1 MKPEMQALSTTAP
14 KLKLTLRN
22 PRTSPETVEHIVAQA
37 PETAQSNGYIT
48 KSPEPNGIPN
58 GRASQHPTLPS
69 RAQSVVSQPASQHPP
84 TPTPPI
90 FDTPSEEA
98 SETNGLAA
106 RPRRSPGGTP
116 KPSKILPTRK
126 SRTPALQPESESI
139 TVASRAPSSHLSPPA
154 QELPVYT
161 KSLTPAAESMVTL
174 LASAS
179 TSPVHI
185 PACCAVPL
193 ATQPQ
198 MLNGQNVIL
207 PLATGVDPRFRP
219 LGKGM

>member
-1 MKPEMQALSTTAP
+1 MKPEMQAPSTIAP

-22 PRTSPETVEHIVAQA
+22 PRTSPETVQHIVAPA
-37 PETAQSNGYIT
+37 PEIAQSNGYIT

-58 GRASQHPTLPS
+58 GRASQHPALPS

-90 FDTPSEEA
+90 FDTPSEET
-98 SETNGLAA
+98 SETNGLAT
-106 RPRRSPGGTP
+106 RPQRSPGGTP
-116 KPSKILPTRK
+116 KPSKVLPTRK

-139 TVASRAPSSHLSPPA
+139 TVASRAPSSHLSPA

-185 PACCAVPL
+185 PACCAML
-193 ATQPQ
+193 QAAQPQ
-198 MLNGQNVIL
+198 MLNGQNLIL